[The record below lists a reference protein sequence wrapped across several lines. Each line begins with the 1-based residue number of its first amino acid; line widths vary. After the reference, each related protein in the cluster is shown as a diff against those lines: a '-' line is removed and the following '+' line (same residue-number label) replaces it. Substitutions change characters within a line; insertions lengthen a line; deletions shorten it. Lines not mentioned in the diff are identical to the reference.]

1 MCTLLPP
8 CPPNRYILFCF
19 ITCSSFVVYLED
31 RKNLSIA
38 DTNSG
43 WETAISSLGMDVEQ
57 FFFAE
62 VTQSQSCNV
71 FSLHMFT
78 FVSKAIHSPTNALTH
93 GPDNKTCF
101 AHFAVFENTQA
112 LFLPLAFTHI

>member
-57 FFFAE
+57 FFFCRSHTKPKLQCVLSAY
-62 VTQSQSCNV
+62 VHICVQSNTQSNECSDSRTRQQDLLCPFCSV
-71 FSLHMFT
+71 
-78 FVSKAIHSPTNALTH
+78 
-93 GPDNKTCF
+93 
-101 AHFAVFENTQA
+101 
-112 LFLPLAFTHI
+112 